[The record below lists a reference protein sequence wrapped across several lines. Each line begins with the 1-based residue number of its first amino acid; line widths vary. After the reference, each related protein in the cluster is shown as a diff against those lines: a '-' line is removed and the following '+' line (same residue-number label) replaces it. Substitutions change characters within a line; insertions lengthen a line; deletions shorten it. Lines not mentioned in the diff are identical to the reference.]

1 MMTWL
6 TRNWGVK
13 LVSLILAIGLWY
25 YAVGEEG
32 IEVSRIVPL
41 EIKVQNPQMSVLK
54 SSTKAVQ
61 TTFVVPRALLSDFAS
76 EEIRAL
82 HEIDRNVDKAGDYS
96 FRLEAREISVK
107 TPQVRILKIE
117 PESVSVTLDE
127 LIVKKMEIQSQFIG
141 EPAFGYNLKPD
152 AIELN
157 PNAVLVE
164 GPKGQ
169 LEKLDSIKTQRI
181 NLVGRTRSFR
191 QTIPLDLPANLKLI
205 GEPLIDIY
213 IPIQEES
220 DTKKFENAM
229 VHILKPAAGT
239 EKVEVSPTVIS
250 FELKG
255 SKKQLEKIAPEKI
268 SAYVDVGSLQP
279 GEYDLPVEF
288 FLPEGVAVKGDP
300 IKVKINVKR

>member
-1 MMTWL
+1 MMIWL
-6 TRNWGVK
+6 TRDWGVK

-32 IEVSRIVPL
+32 IEVPRIVSL
-41 EIKVQNPQMSVLK
+41 EIKVLNSQMSVLK

-61 TTFVVPRALLSDFAS
+61 ATFLVPRALLSDFSS
-76 EEIRAL
+76 EEISAF
-82 HEIDRNVDKAGDYS
+82 HEIDRNVSKAGDYS
-96 FRLEAREISVK
+96 FRLEPREITVK

-117 PESVSVTLDE
+117 PESVNVTLDE
-127 LIVKKMEIQSQFIG
+127 LIVKKMEIKQQFIG
-141 EPAFGYNLKPD
+141 EPAFGYNLKAD
-152 AIELN
+152 TIELN

-169 LEKLDSIKTQRI
+169 LEKLDGIKTERI

-191 QTIPLDLPANLKLI
+191 QTVSLDMPANLKLI

-220 DTKKFENAM
+220 DTKKFENIM
-229 VHILKPAAGT
+229 VRVLKPAVGG
-239 EKVEVSPTVIS
+239 EKVEINPAQVS

-255 SKKQLEKIAPEKI
+255 SKKQLEKITPEKI
-268 SAYVDVGSLQP
+268 SAFVDIASLEP
-279 GEYDLPVEF
+279 GDYDLPVEF
-288 FLPEGVAVKGDP
+288 FLPEGIAVKGDP
-300 IKVKINVKR
+300 LKVKASIKR

>member
-1 MMTWL
+1 MTWL
-6 TRNWGVK
+6 TRGWGVK

-32 IEVSRIVPL
+32 IEVPRIVSL
-41 EIKVQNPQMSVLK
+41 EVKALNPQMSVLK

-61 TTFVVPRALLSDFAS
+61 VTFVVPRALLSDFAS
-76 EEIRAL
+76 EEILAS
-82 HEIDRNVDKAGDYS
+82 HDVDRNVNKAGDYA
-96 FRLEAREISVK
+96 FRLEPREIIVK

-117 PESVSVTLDE
+117 PESVNVTLDE
-127 LIVKKMEIQSQFIG
+127 LIVKKMEIKAQFIG
-141 EPAFGYNLKPD
+141 EPAFGYNLKSD
-152 AIELN
+152 SIELN

-164 GPKGQ
+164 GPKSQ
-169 LEKLDSIKTQRI
+169 LEKLDGIKTERI

-191 QTIPLDLPANLKLI
+191 QTITLDLPTNLKLI

-220 DTKKFENAM
+220 DTKKFENIM
-229 VHILKPAAGT
+229 VRILKPAVGS
-239 EKVEVSPTVIS
+239 EKIEVNPSIVS

-255 SKKQLEKIAPEKI
+255 SKKQLEKITPEKI
-268 SAYVDVGSLQP
+268 SAFVDVASLQP
-279 GEYDLPVEF
+279 GDYDLPVEF

-300 IKVKINVKR
+300 LKVKINIKR